1 MNVSIT
7 GGSGFIGKLLSA
19 ALAARGDRITQLSR
33 RDGMPER
40 SARCV
45 KGDLVT
51 GGDAL
56 VEFVQDCDVV
66 YHCAGEVKNTAL
78 MYALHVGGTRNLLK
92 AVSEEI
98 MRTGRAIHW
107 VQLSSTGA
115 YGPQAKAASLPS
127 NVDEHFTPAPVGEYE
142 VTKTIADEL
151 VVALASMQPL
161 FTYTIIRPSIVIG
174 KDMSNQSFFQ
184 MANIVRKRLFFYIG
198 EQGALSTYVHVDD
211 VVRALLICSTDRR
224 AVGETFIVSNDCLL
238 KEVIDQMARSQGV
251 PAPRLRM
258 PEGAVRM
265 LTRVL
270 SPLVRL
276 PLTQERVDALT
287 KRVGYS
293 AAHIKSILGFEFNSS
308 IPEAVPGL
316 ISARTEQV
324 S

>member
-1 MNVSIT
+1 MIISIT

-33 RDGMPER
+33 RDSMPKSSVR
-40 SARCV
+40 WI
-45 KGDLVT
+45 KGDLVS
-51 GGDAL
+51 GEDAL

-66 YHCAGEVKNTAL
+66 YHCAGEVKNKAL
-78 MYALHVGGTRNLLK
+78 MYALHVEGTRNLLK
-92 AVSEEI
+92 AVSDEI
-98 MRTGRAIHW
+98 KRTGRAIHW

-115 YGPQAKAASLPS
+115 YGPQARGSSLVTT
-127 NVDEHFTPAPVGEYE
+127 VDERFAPAPVGEYE

-151 VVALASMQPL
+151 VAALGAIQPL

-184 MANIVRKRLFFYIG
+184 MASIVRRRLFFYIG
-198 EQGALSTYVHVDD
+198 AHASLATYVHVDD
-211 VVRALLICSTDRR
+211 VVQALLICSIDHR
-224 AVGETFIVSNDCLL
+224 AAGETFILSNDCLL
-238 KEVIDQMARSQGV
+238 KDVIDQMAKCQGV
-251 PAPRLRM
+251 PTPRLRM
-258 PEGAVRM
+258 PEVGVRM
-265 LTRVL
+265 LIRVF
-270 SPLVRL
+270 SPFLRL

-293 AAHIKSILGFEFNSS
+293 AAHIKNTLGFDFNSS
-308 IPEAVPGL
+308 IPEAVPSL

>member
-7 GGSGFIGKLLSA
+7 GGSGFIGKLLLA
-19 ALAARGDRITQLSR
+19 ALSARGDRITQLSR
-33 RDGMPER
+33 RDDMQGGA
-40 SARCV
+40 ARCI
-45 KGDLVT
+45 KGDLVS
-51 GGDAL
+51 GGKAL
-56 VEFVQDCDVV
+56 VEFVQGCDVV
-66 YHCAGEVKNTAL
+66 YHCVGEVKNTAL
-78 MYALHVGGTRNLLK
+78 MYALHVGGTRNLLQ

-115 YGPQAKAASLPS
+115 YGPQAKGASLPTT
-127 NVDEHFTPAPVGEYE
+127 VDESFTPAPVGEYE

-151 VVALASMQPL
+151 VVALASIQPL

-184 MANIVRKRLFFYIG
+184 MASVVRKRLFFYIG
-198 EQGALSTYVHVDD
+198 VEGALSTYVHVDD
-211 VVRALLICSTDRR
+211 VVRALLICSIDRR
-224 AVGETFIVSNDCLL
+224 AVGETFILSNDCLL

-251 PAPRLRM
+251 SIPRLRL
-258 PEGAVRM
+258 PERGVRI
-265 LTRVL
+265 LIRLL
-270 SPLVRL
+270 SPFMRL
-276 PLTQERVDALT
+276 PLTPERVDALT

-293 AAHIKSILGFEFNSS
+293 AARIKSTLGFDFGSS

-316 ISARTEQV
+316 ITARTEQV